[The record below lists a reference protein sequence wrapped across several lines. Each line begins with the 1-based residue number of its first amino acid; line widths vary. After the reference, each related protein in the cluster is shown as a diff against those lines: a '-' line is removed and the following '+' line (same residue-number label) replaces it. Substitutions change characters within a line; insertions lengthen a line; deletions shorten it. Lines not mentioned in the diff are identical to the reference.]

1 MRTDAV
7 EGLRF
12 LWGHRVVRPLLLTG
26 TVLNFTS
33 AGYFAVFVLWVVGPG
48 SRVGLDP
55 ALYGVLLAALA
66 VGAVLG
72 AATAERLLRRFTEA
86 RLITGAWLANTL
98 LLLVPVLVPD
108 PRAIG
113 LCCALLG
120 FTNMVGNVVNQS
132 MRQRLVPERL
142 LGRVGGVSR
151 TISYGSMPLGA
162 VLGGLVGEVF
172 GLPTVFL
179 GAVGLSLVCVLW
191 TVRQV
196 PQARIDEA
204 DRALDP
210 VAAG

>member
-1 MRTDAV
+1 MRADAV

-12 LWGHRVVRPLLLTG
+12 LWGHRVVRPLLVTG

-48 SRVGLDP
+48 SRVGLGP

-66 VGAVLG
+66 IGAVLG
-72 AATAERLLRRFTEA
+72 AVAAEPLLRRFSEA
-86 RLITGAWLANTL
+86 RLITGAWLANSL

-108 PRAIG
+108 AWAIG
-113 LCCALLG
+113 VCCALLG
-120 FTNMVGNVVNQS
+120 FTTMVGNVVNQS

-162 VLGGLVGEVF
+162 VLGGIVGEAF
-172 GLPTVFL
+172 GLPAVFL

-191 TVRQV
+191 VVRQV
-196 PQARIDEA
+196 PQSRIDQA
-204 DRALDP
+204 DQALDP
-210 VAAG
+210 VAAA